1 MESDAFFGTDL
12 HGNQLVMGFLN
23 ATLRDYAKF
32 GLLYMNNGAW
42 NGKQILSEQWVKES
56 VTPDRKELQP
66 GVASPEFGYQY
77 QWWNPLGSDGS
88 EFSAIGIWGQYI
100 YVNQKEGVV
109 IVKTSTDP
117 DFLANEHETMI
128 AFRAIADAVK

>member
-1 MESDAFFGTDL
+1 MDSDAFFGTDL

-23 ATLRDYAKF
+23 ATL
-32 GLLYMNNGAW
+32 
-42 NGKQILSEQWVKES
+42 
-56 VTPDRKELQP
+56 
-66 GVASPEFGYQY
+66 
-77 QWWNPLGSDGS
+77 GSDGS
-88 EFSAIGIWGQYI
+88 EFSAIGIWGHYI